1 MPASRLRIFLVLTLG
16 ILAASFASIL
26 IRLTPAP
33 ALVIAAGRMVFAS
46 ILLTPF
52 YLARQTRHRQELTG
66 PKLRL
71 SLLGGLFLAA
81 HFGCWIESLNHTS
94 ITSSVVL
101 VAMNPVFVALLAPL
115 LLREK
120 PGWRLYLAIVLGIT
134 GALIINRPVLTSPGN
149 LSGNL
154 LALAGALFA
163 ALYVIVGRKLRP
175 GLSLVGY
182 VYPVYLVAGLILTV
196 LVLILRYPLSGY
208 SGRTWLFIFL
218 LAIGPQIIG
227 HTSFNWA
234 LAFLPAP
241 TVALSILGEPVG
253 TTILAMLLL
262 HQFPS
267 IWEISGGLLILT
279 AIYIAASSLKT
290 E

>member
-33 ALVIAAGRMVFAS
+33 ALVIAAGRMIFAAT
-46 ILLTPF
+46 LLTPF
-52 YLARQTRHRQELTG
+52 FITRQFRRRQELTR
-66 PKLRL
+66 PKLLL
-71 SLLGGLFLAA
+71 SLLGGIFLAA
-81 HFGCWIESLNHTS
+81 HFGFWIESLNHTS
-94 ITSSVVL
+94 VASSVVL
-101 VAMNPVFVALLAPL
+101 VAMNPLFVALLSPL

-120 PGWRLYLAIVLGIT
+120 PDLRLYIAVSLGLL
-134 GALIINRPVLTSPGN
+134 GALVINRPALNSPVNLT
-149 LSGNL
+149 GNL

-163 ALYVIVGRKLRP
+163 ALYVLIGRKLRP

-182 VYPVYLVAGLILTV
+182 VYPVYLIAGVILTT
-196 LVLILRYPLSGY
+196 LVLALRYPLTSY
-208 SGRTWLFIFL
+208 SGRTWLFILL
-218 LAIGPQIIG
+218 LALGPQIIG

-234 LAFLPAP
+234 LAYLPAP

-253 TTILAMLLL
+253 TIILAMLLL

-267 IWEISGGLLILT
+267 VWEIFGGLLILT
-279 AIYIAASSLKT
+279 AIYIATSSLKT

>member
-1 MPASRLRIFLVLTLG
+1 MPVSRLRIFLVLTLG

-33 ALVIAAGRMVFAS
+33 ALVIAAGRMVFAAT
-46 ILLTPF
+46 LLTPF
-52 YLARQTRHRQELTG
+52 YITRQSRHRHELTRR
-66 PKLRL
+66 KLLL
-71 SLLGGLFLAA
+71 SLLGGVFLAA
-81 HFGCWIESLNHTS
+81 HFGFWIESLNHTS

-120 PGWRLYLAIVLGIT
+120 PGWRLYLAITLGIT
-134 GALIINRPVLTSPGN
+134 GALIINRPALSSPGN
-149 LSGNL
+149 LTGNL

-163 ALYVIVGRKLRP
+163 ALYVIIGRKLRP

-182 VYPVYLVAGLILTV
+182 IYPVYLIAGVILTT
-196 LVLILRYPLSGY
+196 LVLALGYQLTDYPF
-208 SGRTWLFIFL
+208 RTWLFIFL
-218 LAIGPQIIG
+218 LALGPQVIG

-279 AIYIAASSLKT
+279 AIYIAATASRP